1 MLFRSEVIVE
11 KFDEKEGAIHIMAV
25 IYVERDSQKGII
37 IGKGGDKIKKVGIAA
52 RHDIEK
58 FFGKKVFLELFV
70 KVEKDWR
77 NRDKKLR
84 EFGYME

>member
-1 MLFRSEVIVE
+1 
-11 KFDEKEGAIHIMAV
+11 MAV

-58 FFGKKVFLELFV
+58 FFGKKVFLELFDYLRD
-70 KVEKDWR
+70 EKTSRLVGERVLAEEWR
-77 NRDKKLR
+77 RYRK
-84 EFGYME
+84 

>member
-1 MLFRSEVIVE
+1 MWSGTPR
-11 KFDEKEGAIHIMAV
+11 KESSSA
-25 IYVERDSQKGII
+25 R
-37 IGKGGDKIKKVGIAA
+37 GDKIKKVGIAA